1 MDIRITVVIPQHV
14 YQQAR
19 RVAAREHS
27 TVDDI
32 LKEALIEAFPAVH
45 VHPQRAQME
54 AEQASFEAQKQQLLG
69 EYEGRYIAMLNGDV
83 IDTDADKVKLA
94 ARIDEKYPDAVV
106 LIRLVSRE
114 PEWEL
119 VMRSP
124 RLIR

>member
-19 RVAAREHS
+19 RAAARDHS

-54 AEQASFEAQKQQLLG
+54 AEQASFATQKPQLLG
-69 EYEGRYIAMLNGDV
+69 EYEGRYIAMLNGAV
-83 IDTDADKVKLA
+83 IDADADKVELA
-94 ARIDEKYPDAVV
+94 ARIDEKYPDKVV
-106 LIRLVSRE
+106 LIKLVSRE
-114 PEWEL
+114 PEREL

-124 RLIR
+124 RLIH